1 MDVAVFDA
9 VKAAKDGKFDNK
21 PYVGSLEDGGTG
33 LSPFHEF
40 DSKIPA
46 DVKDELKAI
55 KDDINSGKITIT
67 SKAQPK

>member
-33 LSPFHEF
+33 LFPFHEF

-46 DVKDELKAI
+46 DVKNELKAI